1 MLFKDCIC
9 FQLGA
14 LSRRITR
21 SYKDSIASIGLTH
34 VQFFMLIALYE
45 EDGLLSSQLAD
56 KTALDRS
63 TATGLLD
70 RLERDGW
77 IERKADRADRRIV
90 RIHLTP
96 KALEQRTAIITTYEE
111 INGHFL
117 KKYSDEEWQQLQLLL
132 GRLEEG
138 EDMMGDPGNKRW
150 DSSP

>member
-14 LSRRITR
+14 LSRKITR
-21 SYKDSIASIGLTH
+21 TYKDSIASIGLTH
-34 VQFFMLIALYE
+34 GQFFMLIALYE

-63 TATGLLD
+63 TTTGLLD

-77 IERKADRADRRIV
+77 IERRADRADRRIV

-96 KALEQRTAIITTYEE
+96 KALEQRAGILTTYEE

-117 KKYSDEEWQQLQLLL
+117 KKYSSDEWRQLQLLL
-132 GRLEEG
+132 GKLEVS
-138 EDMMGDPGNKRW
+138 GDTATDFG
-150 DSSP
+150 D